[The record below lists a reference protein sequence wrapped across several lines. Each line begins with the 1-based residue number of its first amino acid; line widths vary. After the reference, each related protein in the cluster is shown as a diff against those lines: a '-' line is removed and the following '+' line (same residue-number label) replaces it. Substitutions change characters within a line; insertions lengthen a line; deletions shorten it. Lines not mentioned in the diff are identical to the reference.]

1 MCAVHFVFVMLA
13 VTSLTFGSRIQTVV
27 AHIISVL
34 VSILLLCKMIYQI
47 ENIKHDTWIVN
58 CTVSSSLLIYTLEET
73 HLHCTYLVCRPWLG
87 LTWLFIHKTPLSTFK
102 CCPTYVSNTG
112 FHNNHEFI
120 WCRRKMMYIDENS
133 YHITFF
139 MFEN

>member
-58 CTVSSSLLIYTLEET
+58 CTVSSSTLLYTRKRLT
-73 HLHCTYLVCRPWLG
+73 YILHTKSAVSGLALG
-87 LTWLFIHKTPLSTFK
+87 IFIHKTPLSTFK
-102 CCPTYVSNTG
+102 LGLLSHLWTKCRVSQ
-112 FHNNHEFI
+112 NNHDFS
-120 WCRRKMMYIDENS
+120 K
-133 YHITFF
+133 
-139 MFEN
+139 